1 MSWSKVLN
9 TIVEI
14 KQLMNERGITISYE
28 HSRGETCL
36 ERWFKELNDPL
47 YNEMFQ
53 YIQTSQKDDLVLVRY
68 AKYGDVFSGE
78 DSVEYSDFWSMYDN
92 FFRECRSM
100 VIDVRNEEVVI
111 AAPNKFFNINENE
124 ESSFEN
130 VQKLIS
136 ECSRCEWSEKIDG
149 SLQNARYYNG
159 RIVMSASQAID
170 PDNSWRLADGIRMLN
185 ENDNYIKM
193 VKNFPD
199 WTFVFEYISLADA
212 HVVNYEKSQEGL
224 YLIGI
229 RDSISGKQFPYSS
242 VLAMK
247 EMYGVKATE
256 LVNKTLEEV
265 MSELD
270 SKQSNEAEG
279 FVLNVIDKNGECNY
293 FKIKYLQYQSIHKIL
308 SNISSINLIIKN
320 IADNTFDDLLSK
332 VPDAY
337 RWRVD
342 VVANVVFDYIKSQR
356 KIVSEYLNQV
366 KHLPIK
372 EAMIWIKSNVDKRW
386 AGFVISAYKDG
397 LENVNYIKMTSGR
410 YKKMNEMG
418 VNESQ
423 YGDLFRTEEI
433 KRIKKR

>member
-1 MSWSKVLN
+1 
-9 TIVEI
+9 
-14 KQLMNERGITISYE
+14 
-28 HSRGETCL
+28 
-36 ERWFKELNDPL
+36 
-47 YNEMFQ
+47 
-53 YIQTSQKDDLVLVRY
+53 
-68 AKYGDVFSGE
+68 
-78 DSVEYSDFWSMYDN
+78 
-92 FFRECRSM
+92 
-100 VIDVRNEEVVI
+100 
-111 AAPNKFFNINENE
+111 
-124 ESSFEN
+124 
-130 VQKLIS
+130 
-136 ECSRCEWSEKIDG
+136 
-149 SLQNARYYNG
+149 
-159 RIVMSASQAID
+159 MSASQAID